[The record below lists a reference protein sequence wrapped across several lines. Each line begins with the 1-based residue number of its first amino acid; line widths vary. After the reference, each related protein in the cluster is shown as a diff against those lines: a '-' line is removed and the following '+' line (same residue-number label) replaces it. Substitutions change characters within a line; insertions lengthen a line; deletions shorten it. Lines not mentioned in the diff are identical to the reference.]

1 MAVCSNGT
9 GPIIRAMRHRE
20 GRLSVKVQF
29 SRHGRYTLAGAMA
42 LALALPGVPAAA
54 AHQPAGTPPWLVVN
68 ARARAVTLTLI
79 AGYRGGGFDFNGDS
93 NGKMV
98 ISVPAGYKVN
108 VIFSNRGAAPHS
120 AVFTLYNKRT
130 SVSGFPLAF
139 PGAGSPNYRSGI
151 GKGKTQRFSFM
162 ANKVG
167 KYALV
172 CAVPG
177 HAAAGMWDVFQ
188 VTRGGKATIS
198 GVQGVG
204 PRA

>member
-1 MAVCSNGT
+1 M
-9 GPIIRAMRHRE
+9 
-20 GRLSVKVQF
+20 KVQF
-29 SRHGRYTLAGAMA
+29 SRHGMYALAGATA

-54 AHQPAGTPPWLVVN
+54 AHQPAGMPRWLAVSG
-68 ARARAVTLTLI
+68 RTVTLTII
-79 AGYRGGGFDFNGDS
+79 AGYKGGGFDFNGDS
-93 NGKMV
+93 KGKMV
-98 ISVPAGYKVN
+98 ISVPAGYTVIVN
-108 VIFSNRGAAPHS
+108 FSNRGAAPHS
-120 AVFTLYNKRT
+120 AVVTLYNKRT

-139 PGAGSPNYRSGI
+139 PGARSPNPVSGI
-151 GKGKTQRFSFM
+151 GKGKRQRFSFK
-162 ANKVG
+162 ATKVG

-177 HAAAGMWDVFQ
+177 HAEAGMWDVFQ

>member
-1 MAVCSNGT
+1 M
-9 GPIIRAMRHRE
+9 RAMRQSER
-20 GRLSVKVQF
+20 RLSVKVQF
-29 SRHGRYTLAGAMA
+29 SRHGMYALAGATA

-54 AHQPAGTPPWLVVN
+54 AHRSAGTPHWLVVSG
-68 ARARAVTLTLI
+68 RTVTLTLI
-79 AGYRGGGFDFNGDS
+79 AGYKGGGFDFNGDS

-188 VTRGGKATIS
+188 VTRGGKASIHL
-198 GVQGVG
+198 
-204 PRA
+204 